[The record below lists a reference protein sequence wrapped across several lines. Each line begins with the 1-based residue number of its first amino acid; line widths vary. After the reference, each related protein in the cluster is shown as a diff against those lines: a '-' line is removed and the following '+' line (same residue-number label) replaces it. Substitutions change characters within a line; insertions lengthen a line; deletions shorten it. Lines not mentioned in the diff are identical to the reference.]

1 MATTAEVIV
10 NDVSELLQDV
20 NKERWSD
27 AVLLRWLGESEQ
39 LIATHK
45 PESVATKAS
54 ISLAAGVDQDIPADG
69 LMLLRARRNTTSGAI
84 VQLVDE
90 DTQNRISPAWPGAA
104 QALDATTYIYD
115 PKIDPRTFM
124 VSPPNNGSGSLEVVY
139 AQIPSPVTSTTDT
152 ISVNDSFV
160 PLIKDYIMYRAL
172 QMETEGQNLNRAA
185 QHLQTFMQG
194 LGLNTRTYHESDPN
208 EDVEDNG

>member
-1 MATTAEVIV
+1 MTTTVEVIV

-20 NKERWSD
+20 NKERWKD
-27 AVLLRWLGESEQ
+27 AVLMRWLGESQQ

-45 PESVATKAS
+45 PESVAQKAS
-54 ISLAAGVDQDIPADG
+54 ISLVAGVDQNIPSDG
-69 LMLLRARRNTTSGAI
+69 LMLLRARRNTTSGSI

-90 DTQNRISPAWPGAA
+90 DTQNRILPTWPGAA
-104 QALDATTYIYD
+104 QVLDPTTYIYD
-115 PKIDPRTFM
+115 PDLDPLTFM

-139 AQIPSPVTSTTDT
+139 AQIPTPVTATTDL

-185 QHLQTFMQG
+185 LHLQTFLQG
-194 LGLNTRTYHESDPN
+194 LGMNSQAYSESNPN
-208 EDVEDNG
+208 QEVEDNG